1 MVLEIVHS
9 VCVTAIFTVWA
20 RSHVTPKSTY
30 CFIEFPCHSSS
41 LVQIAF
47 TSLKHR
53 RQVFGKLS
61 LTIENFLFECVL
73 LGRDR
78 IREAQEC
85 IVPRVK
91 TQDICQTTQ
100 RNKATPWGVETWHSK
115 SFQRAN
121 FLIHLCTEV
130 TGQRTCDSL
139 KRTLHLNCWDS
150 WVCKRNNSRIVRSMY
165 GF

>member
-1 MVLEIVHS
+1 MSEITRNTKKHVLFYRVS
-9 VCVTAIFTVWA
+9 L
-20 RSHVTPKSTY
+20 PLL
-30 CFIEFPCHSSS
+30 FPCSNRIYEFKAP
-41 LVQIAF
+41 Q
-47 TSLKHR
+47 TR
-53 RQVFGKLS
+53 VFGKLS